1 MGGMKRRGV
10 VPNISKLLEGESGN
24 IISIMQKALP
34 EAARMD
40 RYLSWQELRHRGAPQ
55 GMTAEQWWLGI
66 KLHRTQARQS
76 VPLSNAKGQEF
87 SFAPTQ
93 YIQQYLHKI
102 DRASGTLLMT
112 DADTVFTVTERDK
125 YLLTSLAEEAIMSSM
140 LEGAVVTRSE
150 ARELLRSNRPPRDAH
165 EQMVMNN
172 YRTMRMILQ
181 HKNEPL
187 TPEFILTL
195 HRSMVEGTL
204 KNPEKA
210 GTLRS
215 AADKVYI
222 EDTRTGDVIHMP
234 PAAAELPERLERICR
249 FANGGDEQEYYIH
262 PIIRAIILHFQ
273 LAYDHPFVDGN
284 GRTARSLFYW
294 GMLHAGYWLFE
305 YISISREIY
314 RHSRG
319 YYAAFMNTEED
330 DNDLNYFIIDQLN
343 TIYAS
348 IESLMKHL
356 RAKQLLNEQLHVA
369 LACAPH
375 INHRQRHVL
384 LHFLQHPQAYTSVSL
399 HCNEFKVVRQ
409 TARTDLTGLEKL
421 GFLYT
426 ELVSREFIF
435 KPLPDLEQRIHGFIN
450 KQTADKG

>member
-1 MGGMKRRGV
+1 MKRRSK
-10 VPNISKLLEGESGN
+10 VPDISKLLEGESGN
-24 IISIMQKALP
+24 LIDIMQKALP
-34 EAARMD
+34 EASRMD

-55 GMTAEQWWLGI
+55 GMSTEQWWLGI

-76 VPLSNAKGQEF
+76 VPLNNAKEQAF

-102 DRASGTLLMT
+102 DRAAGTLLMT
-112 DADTVFTVTERDK
+112 DANTVFTVTERDK

-150 ARELLRSNRPPRDAH
+150 AKELIRSNRPPKDEH
-165 EQMVMNN
+165 EQMVINN

-181 HKNEPL
+181 HKDEPL
-187 TPEFILTL
+187 TPEFILSL
-195 HRSMVEGTL
+195 HRSMVDGTL
-204 KNPEKA
+204 KSPEKA
-210 GTLRS
+210 GTLRC
-215 AADKVYI
+215 AEDKVYI

-234 PAAAELPERLERICR
+234 PPADGLMNRLERICS
-249 FANGGDEQEYYIH
+249 FANGQDEQEYYIH

-314 RHSRG
+314 RHSRS
-319 YYAAFMNTEED
+319 YYDSFINTEED

-343 TIYAS
+343 TIYTS

-356 RAKQLLNEQLHVA
+356 RAKQQLNEQLHVA
-369 LACAPH
+369 LANAAD
-375 INHRQRHVL
+375 INHRQKNVL
-384 LHFLQHPQAYTSVSL
+384 LHFLQHPNAYTSVSL
-399 HCNEFKVVRQ
+399 HCNEYKVVRQ
-409 TARTDLTGLEKL
+409 TARTDLTGLEKHR
-421 GFLYT
+421 FLYSQV
-426 ELVSREFIF
+426 VSREFIF
-435 KPLPDLEQRIHGFIN
+435 KPVPDLEQKIHGFISR
-450 KQTADKG
+450 KPADIG